1 MPPCRSERAT
11 AADPRHENARKR
23 TIVLKVGDEDEP
35 WSLVLS
41 MCIACSSTEGVLH
54 SNHSTTMIDRTDKL
68 GLSGLSRNGPVL
80 LQPAAEKGPE
90 LLQPVLVV
98 HERLRQAAKAEA
110 DALDDLRVVTP
121 QLQQRSCR
129 KPSGPGWL
137 AGLHAIRTGAM
148 QRCCGQRCRRTEPL
162 LVRAFCQYGSD
173 RIGSDPAAPAE

>member
-54 SNHSTTMIDRTDKL
+54 SNHSTTIIDRTDKL

-80 LQPAAEKGPE
+80 LQPAAGDLSCSSRSLWLTNVCDK
-90 LLQPVLVV
+90 
-98 HERLRQAAKAEA
+98 RQK
-110 DALDDLRVVTP
+110 
-121 QLQQRSCR
+121 QRQMLSTTFA
-129 KPSGPGWL
+129 S
-137 AGLHAIRTGAM
+137 
-148 QRCCGQRCRRTEPL
+148 
-162 LVRAFCQYGSD
+162 
-173 RIGSDPAAPAE
+173 

>member
-1 MPPCRSERAT
+1 
-11 AADPRHENARKR
+11 
-23 TIVLKVGDEDEP
+23 VLKVGDEDEP

-54 SNHSTTMIDRTDKL
+54 SNHSTTIIDRTDKL

-110 DALDDLRVVTP
+110 DALDDLRIVTP
-121 QLQQRSCR
+121 QLQRSCR
-129 KPSGPGWL
+129 KAFWTGL
-137 AGLHAIRTGAM
+137 ACTHSIRTDAM
-148 QRCCGQRCRRTEPL
+148 QRCCGWATLPTGGAAVR
-162 LVRAFCQYGSD
+162 LVRSVSTEWVDGSV
-173 RIGSDPAAPAE
+173 RL

>member
-1 MPPCRSERAT
+1 
-11 AADPRHENARKR
+11 
-23 TIVLKVGDEDEP
+23 VLKVGDEDEP

-54 SNHSTTMIDRTDKL
+54 SNHSTTIIDRTDKL

-110 DALDDLRVVTP
+110 DALDDLRIVTP
-121 QLQQRSCR
+121 QLQRSAAQVCR
-129 KPSGPGWL
+129 KAFWTRL
-137 AGLHAIRTGAM
+137 ACTQSAPTQCSAAVGNAVD
-148 QRCCGQRCRRTEPL
+148 RRSH
-162 LVRAFCQYGSD
+162 C
-173 RIGSDPAAPAE
+173 